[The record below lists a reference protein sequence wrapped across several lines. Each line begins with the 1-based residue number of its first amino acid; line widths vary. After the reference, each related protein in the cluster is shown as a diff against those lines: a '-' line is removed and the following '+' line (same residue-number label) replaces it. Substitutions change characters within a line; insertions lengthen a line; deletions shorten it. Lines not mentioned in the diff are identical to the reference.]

1 MPAAQGDWLSIAAS
15 VTEAMHV
22 VVLSLNTGKRRDL
35 AGLGRM
41 VRENRPDLL
50 FLQEVNLQEQELQQV
65 ARSLGYK
72 AVSSQANKPKRTIAV
87 LSRMPVEVEELE
99 PGYLQLVRG

>member
-65 ARSLGYK
+65 ARLLGYK

>member
-1 MPAAQGDWLSIAAS
+1 MVAFVPEKAKLFLS
-15 VTEAMHV
+15 
-22 VVLSLNTGKRRDL
+22 VLSLNTGKRRDL
-35 AGLGRM
+35 ARLGRM

-72 AVSSQANKPKRTIAV
+72 TVSSQANKPKRTIAV

-99 PGYLQLVRG
+99 PGYLQLVRLRG

>member
-1 MPAAQGDWLSIAAS
+1 MPAAQGDWLPIAAS

-22 VVLSLNTGKRRDL
+22 VVLSLNTGNRRDL

-72 AVSSQANKPKRTIAV
+72 TVSSQANKPKRTIAV

>member
-1 MPAAQGDWLSIAAS
+1 MVAIVPEKAKLFLS
-15 VTEAMHV
+15 
-22 VVLSLNTGKRRDL
+22 VLSLNTGKRRDL

-41 VRENRPDLL
+41 VRENRPDL
-50 FLQEVNLQEQELQQV
+50 LQEVNLQEQELQQV

>member
-99 PGYLQLVRG
+99 PGYLQLVKG